1 MCAVRGDVNVPCPV
15 LEMDCHVRIVHT
27 ESSMVM
33 WGQERRVLAESVGMH
48 DRGHE
53 VWIATPPGGD
63 LAHRAVEAGIDV
75 IPMSF
80 RRRSVSGSALRVVSL
95 VRHIRPD
102 VLNTHSSADSW
113 AVALAGRIG
122 PRPRALIRSRHLS
135 AAVASG
141 PLHRFLYGQADYLI
155 TTGESIRRDLAAS
168 GLVPLERSV
177 SIPTGVD
184 PDRFAPNAAGRTEAR
199 RRLGLDTMG
208 PVVGVVAYLRPDKGH
223 RVLLRAMPE
232 IVRRQPSCVLLV
244 VGDGAQRSALEA
256 MTLEHGL
263 QPRVRFLGVREDVPD
278 VLSALDVFCLPS
290 VRNEG
295 VPQSV
300 LQASAMGL
308 PVVSTAVGGIPEA
321 VIDGKTGIL
330 VPPDDARS
338 LAEALTAL
346 LADPASRERMG
357 HAGRRHVTDFF
368 SLEAMLDR
376 TENAYVAALQAGAVD
391 GGGRRAKGAG

>member
-1 MCAVRGDVNVPCPV
+1 MCPV
-15 LEMDCHVRIVHT
+15 LEMDRRVRIVHT
-27 ESSMVM
+27 ESSTVM
-33 WGQERRVLAESVGMH
+33 WGQERRVLAECVGMH

-53 VWIATPPGGD
+53 VWIATPPDGE
-63 LAHRAVEAGIDV
+63 LAHRAAEAGIDV
-75 IPMSF
+75 IPVSF
-80 RRRSVSGSALRVVSL
+80 RRRSLSASALRVVCL
-95 VRHIRPD
+95 VRRIRPD
-102 VLNTHSSADSW
+102 VLNTHGSADSW
-113 AVALAGRIG
+113 AVALAGRFG

-141 PLHRFLYGQADYLI
+141 PLHRFLYGQADYVI

-184 PDRFAPNAAGRTEAR
+184 PARFTPNAACRTQAR
-199 RRLGLDTMG
+199 RKLGLDSMG
-208 PVVGVVAYLRPDKGH
+208 PVIGVVAYLRPDKGH
-223 RVLLRAMPE
+223 RVLLQAMPE
-232 IVRRQPSCVLLV
+232 ILRSQPSCVLLV
-244 VGDGAQRSALEA
+244 VGDGAERSALEA

-263 QPRVRFLGVREDVPD
+263 QSRVSFLGLREDVPD
-278 VLSALDVFCLPS
+278 VLSTLDVFCLPS

-300 LQASAMGL
+300 LQASAMGI
-308 PVVSTAVGGIPEA
+308 PVVGTAIGGIPEA
-321 VIDGKTGIL
+321 VIAGKTGIV
-330 VPPDDARS
+330 VPPGDARS
-338 LAEALTAL
+338 LAEALIAL

-368 SLEAMLDR
+368 SLDAMLDR
-376 TENAYVAALQAGAVD
+376 TENAYAAALQAGAVD